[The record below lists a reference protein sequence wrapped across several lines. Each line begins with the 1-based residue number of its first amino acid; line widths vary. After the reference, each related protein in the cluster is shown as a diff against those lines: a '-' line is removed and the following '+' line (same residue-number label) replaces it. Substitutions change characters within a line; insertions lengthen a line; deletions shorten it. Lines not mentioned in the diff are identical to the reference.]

1 MSFGVEIYD
10 DAGDLYISTDSVGLV
25 AVDYFSVNAGS
36 NGSNTYSE
44 LVGVTYRYDLFFAGN
59 DISSLTVDYDNPPI
73 DVSISGGTVMW
84 TWSNS
89 EVVEK
94 VTILVW
100 AE

>member
-10 DAGDLYISTDSVGLV
+10 SSGGLYLSTDSVGLV

-36 NGSNTYSE
+36 NGSRTYSE
-44 LVGVTYRYDLFFAGN
+44 LQGVTYRYDLFFAGN

-73 DVSISGGTVMW
+73 DVSVAGDSIIW
-84 TWSNS
+84 TWSNT